1 MIATKKGLAVTKL
14 TSLLL
19 TITKKKLQQ
28 ASRNKVFSFD
38 NYRYL
43 NYIIDCW
50 YRVPLL
56 RGHLLKMDK
65 ASQKKIYNQLK
76 HNRGNNM
83 TKKTE
88 NKNTITVAQ
97 SNKLGLELHDIM
109 TGMQGLRSQANLFM
123 IAKNTGADNGVLR
136 HEMDKF
142 LEHIYDMAEI
152 YSRDLDKIAFYLLEC
167 DNPEELRAYEAEEI
181 GE

>member
-1 MIATKKGLAVTKL
+1 MIKKHAKKARDCNKKGLAVAKL

-43 NYIIDCW
+43 NYTMNCW

-65 ASQKKIYNQLK
+65 ANFQI
-76 HNRGNNM
+76 
-83 TKKTE
+83 
-88 NKNTITVAQ
+88 
-97 SNKLGLELHDIM
+97 
-109 TGMQGLRSQANLFM
+109 LRRRR
-123 IAKNTGADNGVLR
+123 I
-136 HEMDKF
+136 
-142 LEHIYDMAEI
+142 
-152 YSRDLDKIAFYLLEC
+152 
-167 DNPEELRAYEAEEI
+167 
-181 GE
+181 